1 MSIDN
6 FKRSLYALKAT
17 GKFEK
22 SKLKATYDGDYN
34 PPKEKHVQ
42 SKTQLAIL
50 WTLQGQNPDT
60 SPEVA
65 FPSLVQRLMG
75 SHWPTALKTEM
86 ILHRGI
92 EQVGPAFAAK
102 LADLNLSMQNFDDPS
117 ERGSAHSGL
126 IQLYF
131 QFIRIKA
138 QSFSRRHS
146 VMTTPAEDRGKFFQ
160 RLDGSALLR
169 ETSSLLEQL
178 EKLVQLGPLCHK
190 AIRNYQLKVTQQCA
204 ALILKDAT
212 PLYQTLELGM
222 ERLLELTGS
231 LDRSRL
237 EQTTN
242 MLKSEHWCTGM
253 LAKFFEV
260 CRMLPYAEIAPPLF
274 VRREQEVLRRLQ
286 MRQDGAEEEA
296 EQRQIREEFESKP
309 RKDDFPTAPP
319 LPASQ
324 APPVLQRPSSLPTS
338 PVLQA
343 ASPPQPSKADLIM
356 SAYYAPPMD
365 PYAAMRTNQQA
376 YANQMMANQMMAMQ
390 YAMQPAGLRTYN
402 PFETGA
408 GGYSQSPATGAPPR
422 ADPQRGNPF
431 L

>member
-6 FKRSLYALKAT
+6 FKRSIYALGAK

-22 SKLKATYDGDYN
+22 SKMKATYDGDYD

-42 SKTQLAIL
+42 SKFQSALL
-50 WTLQGQNPDT
+50 WTLQGQNPHT
-60 SPEVA
+60 SPEQA

-75 SHWPTALKTEM
+75 SHWATTLKTEM

-102 LADLNLSMQNFDDPS
+102 LADLNLSMQNFEDPS
-117 ERGSAHSGL
+117 ERGSAHSAL
-126 IQLYF
+126 IQHYF

-146 VMTTPAEDRGKFFQ
+146 VMTTPAEERGRFFQ
-160 RLDGSALLR
+160 RLDGTALLR
-169 ETSSLLEQL
+169 ETRGLLDQL
-178 EKLVQLGPLCHK
+178 ERLVQLGPLCHK
-190 AIRNYQLKVTQQCA
+190 AIRNYQLKVSQQCA

-231 LDRSRL
+231 FDRSML
-237 EQTTN
+237 EHTAD

-260 CRMLPYAEIAPPLF
+260 CRMLPYAEITPPQF
-274 VRREQEVLRRLQ
+274 VRRSQEVLRKVQ
-286 MRQDGAEEEA
+286 MRQDGADEEA

-309 RKDDFPTAPP
+309 RKEDLPLAPP
-319 LPASQ
+319 PFSPPS
-324 APPVLQRPSSLPTS
+324 APIPTS
-338 PVLQA
+338 PSLQPV
-343 ASPPQPSKADLIM
+343 SPPQFTKADLIM
-356 SAYYAPPMD
+356 SAYNQRIN
-365 PYAAMRTNQQA
+365 PYATMLANQQMFT
-376 YANQMMANQMMAMQ
+376 NQMMANQMMAMMPQAYPQ
-390 YAMQPAGLRTYN
+390 YGVPPPAALRTYN
-402 PFETGA
+402 PFEA
-408 GGYSQSPATGAPPR
+408 GAPPR
-422 ADPQRGNPF
+422 SGNPF

>member
-42 SKTQLAIL
+42 SKVQLAIL

-102 LADLNLSMQNFDDPS
+102 LADLNLSLQNFEDPS
-117 ERGSAHSGL
+117 ERGSAHNGL

-146 VMTTPAEDRGKFFQ
+146 VMTTPAEERGRFFQ
-160 RLDGSALLR
+160 RLDSSALLR
-169 ETSSLLEQL
+169 ETRALLEQL

-190 AIRNYQLKVTQQCA
+190 AIRNYQLKVTQHCA

-222 ERLLELTGS
+222 GRLLELTGS
-231 LDRSRL
+231 LDRSGL
-237 EQTTN
+237 EQTAN

-274 VRREQEVLRRLQ
+274 VRREQEVLRKVQ

-309 RKDDFPTAPP
+309 RKEDLPTVPAVQTSPAP
-319 LPASQ
+319 S
-324 APPVLQRPSSLPTS
+324 VLQPTPMPTS

-365 PYAAMRTNQQA
+365 PYAAMRTQQQL

-390 YAMQPAGLRTYN
+390 YQQYAMPPAALRTYN

-408 GGYSQSPATGAPPR
+408 PPR
-422 ADPQRGNPF
+422 ADSQRGNPF